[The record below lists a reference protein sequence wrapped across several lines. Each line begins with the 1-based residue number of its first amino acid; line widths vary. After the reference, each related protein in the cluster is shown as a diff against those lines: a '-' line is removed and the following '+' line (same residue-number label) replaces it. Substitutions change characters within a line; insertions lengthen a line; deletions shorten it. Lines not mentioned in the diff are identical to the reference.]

1 MVLMNSQ
8 LVHRFTQAAGKT
20 VLAELLG
27 KGLSDE
33 EMIQPGVAGQWSVR
47 DNLAHIA
54 AWDRAVTA
62 GFREMLDGKRP
73 DLIDLD
79 DDAIDEFNLDN
90 HRALLHY
97 ALDEVLAELHASRE
111 EMIEF
116 LRDVDNTAALEAL
129 QSEPEAVG
137 AYDHIPF
144 ASATAV
150 FLMDTASE
158 VFVIHR
164 AQVIT
169 QQHVSGP

>member
-1 MVLMNSQ
+1 MLAGQ
-8 LVHRFTQAAGKT
+8 LQDARERL
-20 VLAELLG
+20 LASFE
-27 KGLSDE
+27 GLSDE

-116 LRDVDNTAALEAL
+116 LRDVDNTRLFAPAPGDEHADLSIAGQVRVQAAHDEEHA
-129 QSEPEAVG
+129 EMIEG
-137 AYDHIPF
+137 WR
-144 ASATAV
+144 
-150 FLMDTASE
+150 E
-158 VFVIHR
+158 HR
-164 AQVIT
+164 PA
-169 QQHVSGP
+169 